1 MNHWDFGI
9 KAVEWPGDSV
19 PTKNRSPRK
28 FVWDTEQQKW
38 VKHDAVIHRKVRAK
52 HVVASVRHDA
62 WSPKEIDFIVANYPS
77 LGAVGCAKHLP
88 NRSVGAIWAKAISI
102 GIRCLKKK

>member
-38 VKHDAVIHRKVRAK
+38 VKHDAVIHRKV
-52 HVVASVRHDA
+52 SRHNA
-62 WSPKEIDFIVANYPS
+62 WSPKEIDFIVEEP
-77 LGAVGCAKHLP
+77 P
-88 NRSVGAIWAKAISI
+88 
-102 GIRCLKKK
+102 